1 MKVCDLFAGAGGFST
16 GVTQSGAE
24 VVLAIEADAD
34 IARIYMLNHDHAP
47 RVETLGGD
55 VDALAQE
62 LARIDELHL
71 HGSPPCQRLSQANQK
86 TRDPTEGLRL
96 VMWYLDLVK
105 MVKPR
110 TWSMEQV
117 PASPLKALLH
127 ERGVPFTIV
136 DTSDFGVPQRRT
148 RLIAGS
154 PCIIAALEKRK
165 NSGPTILPKDVL
177 PSLQP
182 ASRFMLTNAT
192 SNQPIKIRRNG
203 VRVTEG
209 YRRMT
214 AGEGGRDLYT
224 PCHTIWSKPGR
235 VFDSVN
241 GESVRRLTP
250 SECAVLQG
258 FPSSYELDER
268 SIARSYKVIGNAI
281 PPPLA
286 RFMCEAAMNSLP
298 HMPSHQ
304 FSSSESSSSTGLCC
318 PPPP

>member
-1 MKVCDLFAGAGGFST
+1 MKVCVDLFAGGGGFST
-16 GVTQSGAE
+16 GATQAGAE

-34 IARIYMLNHDHAP
+34 IARIYMLNHDLHAP

-55 VDALAQE
+55 FDSLAQE

-127 ERGVPFTIV
+127 ERGTPFTIV

-154 PCIIAALEKRK
+154 ACIIAALEKRK
-165 NSGPTILPKDVL
+165 GSGPSILPKDVL

-182 ASRFMLTNAT
+182 VSRFMLTNAT
-192 SNQPIKIRRNG
+192 TNQPIKIRRNG
-203 VRVTEG
+203 VRVTTG

-235 VFDSVN
+235 VFDSVL

-250 SECAVLQG
+250 SECGVLQG
-258 FPSSYELDER
+258 FPSSFVLDER
-268 SIARSYKVIGNAI
+268 NIARSYKVIGNAI

-286 RFMCEAAMNSLP
+286 RFICEAAMNSLL
-298 HMPSHQ
+298 HS
-304 FSSSESSSSTGLCC
+304 
-318 PPPP
+318 